1 MSKPFQMVNA
11 KGKVVCAIVK
21 LKSRIDEHKAT
32 ITEDFQTLKDIVL
45 AKRKQQTIHDWVVKK
60 IKDTYVRMDPR
71 YRNCDFEYE
80 GWVK

>member
-1 MSKPFQMVNA
+1 M
-11 KGKVVCAIVK
+11 
-21 LKSRIDEHKAT
+21 
-32 ITEDFQTLKDIVL
+32 